1 MKRTLI
7 AVYITLTL
15 ACASGG
21 TPEARQTAGAGTGT
35 GSVPQGTPLGFLVG
49 RPLLI
54 LPIQRNVA
62 YPDPSWMSR
71 MGEGYQFLPT
81 VDQAIESALSTRGLG
96 NGWTF
101 SSVISASARR
111 NTGLVPDPHAV
122 AVGNLVRLTKAGD
135 DPVSEPLATQIR
147 QLVALREGRYSLIPA
162 ALVFENAPTTMRA
175 KLILYLIDSRT
186 ARITWSGEV
195 RSDPAPVFSAAMAN
209 SLAEHVADLVVAR

>member
-21 TPEARQTAGAGTGT
+21 TPEAPKTSGPGMGS

-54 LPIQRNVA
+54 LPVQRNIA
-62 YPDPSWMSR
+62 FPDPSWMNR
-71 MGEGYQFLPT
+71 LGEGREFLSV
-81 VDQAIESALSTRGLG
+81 VDQSIEAALITRGLG

-101 SSVISASARR
+101 ASVISASARR
-111 NTGLVPDPHAV
+111 NTGLVPNPAEL

-135 DPVSEPLATQIR
+135 DPVNEPLGTQVR
-147 QLVALREGRYSLIPA
+147 QLVALREGRYALLPA
-162 ALVFENAPTTMRA
+162 ALVFENAAAGMRA
-175 KLILYLIDSRT
+175 KLIVYLIDSRT
-186 ARITWSGEV
+186 ARISWSGEV
-195 RSDPAPVFSAAMAN
+195 RSDVAAVFSTAMAN
-209 SLAEHVADLVVAR
+209 SLAEHIGDLVVAR